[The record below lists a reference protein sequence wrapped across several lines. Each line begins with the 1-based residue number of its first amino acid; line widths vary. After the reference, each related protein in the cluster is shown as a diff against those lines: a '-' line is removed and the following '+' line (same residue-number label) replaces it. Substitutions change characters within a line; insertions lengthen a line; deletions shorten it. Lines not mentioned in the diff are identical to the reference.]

1 MGKKVFKGD
10 RRMIATLCDLC
21 KEPMP
26 SYIQHRVKI
35 RKKERGLL
43 FNHYER
49 LDICERCEVD
59 IIRYIR
65 NKKEAD

>member
-1 MGKKVFKGD
+1 
-10 RRMIATLCDLC
+10 MIATLCDLC
-21 KEPMP
+21 KRPM
-26 SYIQHRVKI
+26 SYDLLHYRVKI
-35 RKKERGLL
+35 RTTEKGVF

-65 NKKEAD
+65 NKKEND